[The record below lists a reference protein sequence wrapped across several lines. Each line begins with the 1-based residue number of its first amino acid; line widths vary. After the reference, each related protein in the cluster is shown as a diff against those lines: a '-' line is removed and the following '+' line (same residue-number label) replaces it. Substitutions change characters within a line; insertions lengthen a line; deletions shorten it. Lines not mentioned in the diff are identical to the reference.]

1 MDKYDNLSRSELILE
16 LRQRDAKDAYEEYFA
31 KIGLQLKEKQ
41 HENPL
46 DWTLREFINY
56 TGPCLYKEDEP
67 RTLTRA
73 ISFKNFF
80 GFSDNLV
87 SDIAS
92 LDVTLTLTGD
102 LESYKNN

>member
-16 LRQRDAKDAYEEYFA
+16 LRQRDAKKAYEEYFA
-31 KIGLQLKEKQ
+31 KMGNQLKEQ

-56 TGPCLYKEDEP
+56 SGPCLYKEDEP
-67 RTLTRA
+67 RRVTRA
-73 ISFKNFF
+73 ISFKSFF

-87 SDIAS
+87 SEIAS
-92 LDVTLTLTGD
+92 LDVTLTLSGD

>member
-16 LRQRDAKDAYEEYFA
+16 LRQRDAKKACEEYFS
-31 KIGLQLKEKQ
+31 KMGLQFKEKQ

-46 DWTLREFINY
+46 NWTLREFINY

-67 RTLTRA
+67 RRLTRG

-87 SDIAS
+87 NDIAS
-92 LDVTLTLTGD
+92 LDVTVTLVGD